1 MIRAGDRVQFKA
13 LPPGV
18 AALPPESQ
26 AVFAYC
32 LGRTYRVTE
41 IDGQGLF
48 VLDVSPDIDP
58 LFGGYKNDIRVE
70 AECLERAG
78 GDVSD
83 EDGRLSSS
91 GGATAGAGPGH

>member
-1 MIRAGDRVQFKA
+1 MIRAGDWVRFNA
-13 LPPGV
+13 LPPDV

-70 AECLERAG
+70 AECLERAV
-78 GDVSD
+78 GDAAD
-83 EDGRLSSS
+83 EDGHPPSLSD
-91 GGATAGAGPGH
+91 ATAAGPGH